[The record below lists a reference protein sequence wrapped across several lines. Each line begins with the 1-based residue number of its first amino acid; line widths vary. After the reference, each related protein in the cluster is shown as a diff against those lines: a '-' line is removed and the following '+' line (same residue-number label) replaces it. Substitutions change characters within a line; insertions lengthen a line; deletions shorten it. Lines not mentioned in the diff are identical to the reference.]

1 MKNEKITIE
10 KICEFVEGIETLVP
24 TISGQMRQYVNLDNA
39 ASTPTFT
46 IITKKVNEFLKWYSN
61 VHRGTGFKSRLC
73 SKIFEEAREIISKF
87 VGADKKSDVIL
98 FCKNTTEGINKLA
111 NRYPFELGDIVLT
124 SVMEHHSNELPWR
137 KVAEVIHI
145 GITED
150 GKIDETDFKQ
160 KLSLYGKKIKL
171 VAISGASNVTGY
183 VNPIHTYAKWVH
195 EIGAEIFIDAAQLA
209 PHRKINMHP
218 INEDEKIDYLAFSA
232 HKLYAPFGIGVLI
245 GKKNIF
251 EIGAPEIVGGGAVDI
266 VTLEDAYW
274 TSLPDKEEAG
284 TPDIVGVVAL
294 AQAILIIEEIGWEK
308 IVEHE
313 NELTRYAFSKLK
325 NISKIKLIGDTEN
338 LSNRLG
344 VLSFNIEGMPHG
356 LVASI
361 LSFEFAIGTR
371 NGCFCA
377 HPYVKCL
384 LNVSKTES
392 DEMEKN
398 ILNRNRSNIPGFVR
412 ASLGIY
418 SSKND
423 VDELAN
429 ALDEITKGNYKD
441 GYYLDV
447 ERGEYLRKDFNE
459 NFSNYFKLI

>member
-1 MKNEKITIE
+1 M
-10 KICEFVEGIETLVP
+10 
-24 TISGQMRQYVNLDNA
+24 
-39 ASTPTFT
+39 
-46 IITKKVNEFLKWYSN
+46 
-61 VHRGTGFKSRLC
+61 
-73 SKIFEEAREIISKF
+73 
-87 VGADKKSDVIL
+87 
-98 FCKNTTEGINKLA
+98 
-111 NRYPFELGDIVLT
+111 
-124 SVMEHHSNELPWR
+124 
-137 KVAEVIHI
+137 
-145 GITED
+145 
-150 GKIDETDFKQ
+150 
-160 KLSLYGKKIKL
+160 
-171 VAISGASNVTGY
+171 
-183 VNPIHTYAKWVH
+183 
-195 EIGAEIFIDAAQLA
+195 
-209 PHRKINMHP
+209 
-218 INEDEKIDYLAFSA
+218 
-232 HKLYAPFGIGVLI
+232 
-245 GKKNIF
+245 
-251 EIGAPEIVGGGAVDI
+251 
-266 VTLEDAYW
+266 
-274 TSLPDKEEAG
+274 
-284 TPDIVGVVAL
+284 
-294 AQAILIIEEIGWEK
+294 
-308 IVEHE
+308 
-313 NELTRYAFSKLK
+313 K